1 MKKEFKEILKVSS
14 DVMLYVASITLVVT
28 LWFDN
33 IILAS
38 AAICMSVLAI
48 VCFILSLEEI
58 KASNVFKDINTYYF
72 PLLILI
78 GISRIISSDNLFRIG
93 LALFVLLTLVYAF
106 FAFLKKEDKG
116 IMEGKKDAKKTK

>member
-28 LWFDN
+28 LWIDN

-48 VCFILSLEEI
+48 VSFILSLEEI
-58 KASNVFKDINTYYF
+58 KANKVFKDINVYYF
-72 PLLILI
+72 SLLILI
-78 GISRIISSDNLFRIG
+78 GVSRILNNENLFRIG

-116 IMEGKKDAKKTK
+116 IMEGKKDAKKAK